1 MIWFGCMW
9 LTKTLKHKWLKW
21 KGVFLSLSSHLEAV
35 SPGVVWGLTGS
46 GIQTPYCIAPPCR
59 ISIPKIISCPKGCRS
74 PSTLPPG
81 RREDYP
87 KERCMLLR
95 RLPRSPIS
103 FWPWLSHMAAPGM
116 LGNVDFYQ
124 MATFLVTVDEEQKR
138 TVGWQ
143 PAVSATLCEWWALR
157 FSLHHSA
164 SDYKMEI
171 IYSRSEFNCKTLNG
185 LKKWVAATLNTAHL
199 IPHFSPRAK
208 VLSLSTFK
216 NIYIYIFK
224 DLKSSYS

>member
-1 MIWFGCMW
+1 MEECISPFPAVWRRSVREWYGAWRDQGSRPPIVLLRHVGFP
-9 LTKTLKHKWLKW
+9 
-21 KGVFLSLSSHLEAV
+21 FPRLSPVQS
-35 SPGVVWGLTGS
+35 
-46 GIQTPYCIAPPCR
+46 R
-59 ISIPKIISCPKGCRS
+59 CRS
-74 PSTLPPG
+74 PSILPPG
-81 RREDYP
+81 RRENYP

-103 FWPWLSHMAAPGM
+103 YWPGLSHTAAPGM

-124 MATFLVTVDEEQKR
+124 MATFLVTVEEEQKR

-143 PAVSATLCEWWALR
+143 PAVSATLCEGWALR

-171 IYSRSEFNCKTLNG
+171 IYSRSEFNCKTLHG
-185 LKKWVAATLNTAHL
+185 LKNWVAATWNTAPL

-216 NIYIYIFK
+216 KYIYIFWR
-224 DLKSSYS
+224 LKELVQLVLSWGRVTCVGSHY